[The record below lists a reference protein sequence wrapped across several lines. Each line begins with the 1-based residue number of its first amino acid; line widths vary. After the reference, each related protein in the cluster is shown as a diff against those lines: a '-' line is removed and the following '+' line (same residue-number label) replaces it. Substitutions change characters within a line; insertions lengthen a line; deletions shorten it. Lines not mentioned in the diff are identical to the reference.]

1 MLVIKKFKKLLLNLK
16 NPDRITAVMPT
27 AKTLQVKGKT
37 LVAIP
42 HRLDEVR
49 VLRNLG
55 FDAPAPMGSYYT
67 WPGLYKPFIHQQVT
81 GEFLTLN
88 PRAFVLN
95 GMGCISG
102 DETVRVSRKGK
113 SYETTLR
120 ELHQK
125 FHKLPDKGSWKVRSL
140 MGDRFGMN
148 KLLDSLYKGEQSTLR
163 FTLADGKT
171 FRCTPD
177 HRIARP
183 DGTWTEAGDLSV
195 GDALVTNGRV
205 MLECPGCGVPREVD
219 KYYVSVAK
227 RLKRVCNQCRYA
239 AHTERVQGENNPA
252 FKGTPFKDKD
262 GYIRVWAPTHH
273 RADNSGRVYEHI
285 MVAEAAYGGPIAV
298 KYHVHHINGVKDDNR
313 PENLEVLLASEHHR
327 QHDHRVK
334 LDGSIS
340 AKGGVVVVLPKQSE
354 IVSIEDGGVTDVYDL
369 CMKAPN
375 HNFVVN
381 GVVVHNSGKTMSVLW
396 AFDYLRKLGVLKR
409 MLVISPLSTLE
420 RAWGDEIF
428 RHFPDMSFAVL
439 HGTREKR
446 HKLLAC
452 DFDVYIINHD
462 GIKSKETI
470 ELLRQREGL
479 DLVVVD
485 EIASFRNAST
495 ERFKALNL
503 LINGERKTGE
513 FRKEWAWG
521 LTGTPTPNAPTDAWA
536 QVKLINPGKAP
547 GYFGAFRDLVMR
559 QSGPYKWIMREG
571 ALEVVKNMMLPAV
584 RFSREECIDL
594 PPTTYVTRQ
603 TELTPEQKRAFDD
616 MLRQL
621 KAEHGGGQIT
631 AVNEAVKLSK
641 LIQICCGVAYGT
653 EGDVLLPNSPRVEL
667 VREIIEEAEAKVL
680 VFVPLTGA
688 LKVLTEEL
696 RKDFTVEM
704 VHGETTKTERDRI
717 FKDFQSSK
725 DPRVIVANP
734 GTLSHGLTL
743 TAANTIIWF
752 APINSNETYQQANA
766 RVTRP
771 GQTLNTLIVHV
782 EATPLERK
790 IYDRLQGKE
799 KTQGILL
806 DLLKGVK

>member
-27 AKTLQVKGKT
+27 AKTLVVKGKT

-42 HRLDEVR
+42 HKIEEVR

-55 FDAPAPMGSYYT
+55 FDAPAPMGSYYD

-195 GDALVTNGRV
+195 GDTLVTNGTV
-205 MLECPGCGVPREVD
+205 AVACP
-219 KYYVSVAK
+219 
-227 RLKRVCNQCRYA
+227 QC
-239 AHTERVQGENNPA
+239 
-252 FKGTPFKDKD
+252 
-262 GYIRVWAPTHH
+262 
-273 RADNSGRVYEHI
+273 
-285 MVAEAAYGGPIAV
+285 
-298 KYHVHHINGVKDDNR
+298 
-313 PENLEVLLASEHHR
+313 
-327 QHDHRVK
+327 
-334 LDGSIS
+334 
-340 AKGGVVVVLPKQSE
+340 GVVVVLPKQSE

-369 CMKAPN
+369 CMKAPH

-503 LINGERKTGE
+503 LINGDKKTGE

-641 LIQICCGVAYGT
+641 LIQICCGCAYGT

-696 RKDFTVEM
+696 RRDFTVEM
-704 VHGETTKTERDRI
+704 VHGETSKAERDRI